1 MVKVLLLLQRY
12 EKFMKISDCLHI
24 LKTCPLFSGIGED
37 NLAALLPCLTAAP
50 KSCAKD
56 DFVFLAGEQAGP
68 MGVVLTG
75 SLHIVREDFWGRRTI
90 LTRIAPGELFG
101 EAFAF
106 AGLERLPVSAMAA
119 EASEVLL
126 LDRRK
131 IMSPCQEACA
141 FHASLV
147 GNMLRILARKN
158 AGLVQKI
165 EHLTRRSTR
174 EKLLSYLSERAR
186 ETGRG
191 NFEIPFNRQE
201 LADYLAVDRS
211 AMSSELSK
219 MREEGIL
226 DFNRNEFELFK
237 PEN

>member
-1 MVKVLLLLQRY
+1 
-12 EKFMKISDCLHI
+12 MKNSDRLHI
-24 LKTCPLFSGIGED
+24 LKNCPLFNGIGEND
-37 NLAALLPCLTAAP
+37 LAALLGCLTAAQ

-56 DFVFLAGEQAGP
+56 DFIFLVGERAGP

-90 LTRIAPGELFG
+90 LTHIGPGELFG

-126 LDRRK
+126 LDQRK
-131 IMSPCQEACA
+131 IMSPCPEACG
-141 FHASLV
+141 FHSNLV

-158 AGLVQKI
+158 VTLVQKI

-174 EKLLSYLSERAR
+174 EKLLSYLSIRAR
-186 ETGRG
+186 ETGSG
-191 NFEIPFNRQE
+191 SFSIPFNRQE

-211 AMSSELSK
+211 ALSNELSK
-219 MREEGIL
+219 MRDEGIL
-226 DFNRNEFELFK
+226 EFDRNEFELFK
-237 PEN
+237 LEDG

>member
-1 MVKVLLLLQRY
+1 MKSGCFYNAL
-12 EKFMKISDCLHI
+12 KIFMKNSDRLHI
-24 LKTCPLFSGIGED
+24 LKNCPLFNGIGESD
-37 NLAALLPCLTAAP
+37 LAALLGCLTAAQ

-56 DFVFLAGEQAGP
+56 DFIFLVGERAGP

-90 LTRIAPGELFG
+90 LTHIGPGELFG

-158 AGLVQKI
+158 VILVQKI

-174 EKLLSYLSERAR
+174 EKLLAYLSSRAR
-186 ETGRG
+186 ETGSDK
-191 NFEIPFNRQE
+191 FSIPFNRQE

-211 AMSSELSK
+211 AMSNELSK

-226 DFNRNEFELFK
+226 EFNHNEFELFRL
-237 PEN
+237 ED